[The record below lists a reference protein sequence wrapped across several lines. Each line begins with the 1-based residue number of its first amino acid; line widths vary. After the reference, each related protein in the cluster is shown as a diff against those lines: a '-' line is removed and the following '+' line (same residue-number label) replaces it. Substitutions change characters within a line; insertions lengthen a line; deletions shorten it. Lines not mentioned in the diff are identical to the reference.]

1 MILML
6 EGLFIHCEREQI
18 IPVASEHLKI
28 FPGKIKDIPQKREQP
43 WFEDILNCK
52 AEEVNL
58 KTTVFRGRVLV
69 LFWPHHKNASP

>member
-6 EGLFIHCEREQI
+6 EELFIHCEI

-28 FPGKIKDIPQKREQP
+28 FPCKIKDIPRSVNSPGLKIQ
-43 WFEDILNCK
+43 LNCK

-58 KTTVFRGRVLV
+58 KTDVFRGRALV
-69 LFWPHHKNASP
+69 LFWPHYKNALP

>member
-6 EGLFIHCEREQI
+6 EGLFIHCERERI

-43 WFEDILNCK
+43 WF
-52 AEEVNL
+52 
-58 KTTVFRGRVLV
+58 
-69 LFWPHHKNASP
+69 

>member
-6 EGLFIHCEREQI
+6 EELFICCEI

-28 FPGKIKDIPQKREQP
+28 FPCKIKDIPRSMNSAGLRIQ
-43 WFEDILNCK
+43 LNCK

-58 KTTVFRGRVLV
+58 KTAVFRGRALV
-69 LFWPHHKNASP
+69 LFWPHHKNALP